1 MFSRILFFNFYDFCL
16 HGIIYHTSC
25 VFTVVFT
32 VVFTASSLRVH
43 SVITADWHIWLYAT
57 FQTVSLAAW
66 SINAPPKKM
75 KTKIAPEQRL
85 GARPRHA
92 AGHAQGA
99 RSSGHARLLHRSWR
113 ARAPAH
119 RPPKQ
124 ATNGRAADP
133 KWRRAATFR
142 KGQKSRTKSG
152 ADFWTEKCRCNFSLR
167 LSSEILGPCRA
178 WLGAAIPGP
187 PRAHFWPASAG
198 GGRGR
203 ARARAAVQ

>member
-1 MFSRILFFNFYDFCL
+1 MNPLKMKTFLFRIIFSNFYDLCL

-25 VFTVVFT
+25 VFNVVFT

-43 SVITADWHIWLYAT
+43 SAFTADWHIWLYAT

-66 SINAPPKKM
+66 SINAPPKKI

-99 RSSGHARLLHRSWR
+99 RSCGHARLLHRSWR

-119 RPPKQ
+119 RPRKQ
-124 ATNGRAADP
+124 ARNGRAADP
-133 KWRRAATFR
+133 EWRRPATLC
-142 KGQKSRTKSG
+142 KGRESRTKDEVKNYTDIS
-152 ADFWTEKCRCNFSLR
+152 RSRN
-167 LSSEILGPCRA
+167 
-178 WLGAAIPGP
+178 P
-187 PRAHFWPASAG
+187 PWISTYFP
-198 GGRGR
+198 
-203 ARARAAVQ
+203 QIF